1 MKGVFVEQYL
11 ITIIGGLA
19 LTLCGIISWI
29 GVRIFNKL
37 DEVSRDQA
45 NNYRDFCNRLDG
57 LYSKVLEGDNALHGR
72 VTEMDRRLTRVEAHC
87 SAVHLN
93 GGP

>member
-1 MKGVFVEQYL
+1 MEQHL
-11 ITIIGGLA
+11 ITIIGSLFLLICTMIG
-19 LTLCGIISWI
+19 WI
-29 GVRIFNKL
+29 GVRIFGKL
-37 DEVSRDQA
+37 DEFGREQTE
-45 NNYRDFCNRLDG
+45 NYKDFCSRLDG